1 MNRLILETAPPI
13 NYEITVEDK
22 IQRAVIGIASF
33 FILSQIIIILTK
45 VV

>member
-1 MNRLILETAPPI
+1 MNRLILETVPPI

-33 FILSQIIIILTK
+33 LILTQIIIILTK